1 MVWSLVPLRPRVR
14 VNADPPV
21 PVSNYR
27 RRSLTSISLIA
38 AASLLISIAAIA
50 PAAADEAPGAG
61 QADATVRGRI
71 VDASGASVGD
81 ARVSASTGT
90 GREAGAATTSADGT
104 YALTS
109 LPAGIYTIVVSR
121 AGFQTQRLT
130 VTLRAGD
137 ARVLDLS
144 LVVSG
149 VNEQIAVVGQTL
161 ATEQATATKSDA
173 PLLETPASV
182 SVVTSAEIEAR
193 GVTSVPQALRYA
205 TAIVPESRGAMTAL
219 DYMYS
224 RGFLVN
230 QYQDGLRL
238 LSGGYSIPQLDPALL
253 DRVELLRGPA
263 SVLYGQADPG
273 GVLNLA
279 TKQAT
284 GASIREVTF
293 QVGSHDRVQA
303 GFDVGGR
310 VGDSTSLAYRI
321 AGTAHAAD
329 TQVDHAHDRRVA
341 FAPSLRWQPDQ
352 ATTLVVSAAFQRDP
366 AVGFYNWIPAYGS
379 VLPNPADPSFTLPT
393 SFDAGDPSFDEYSRT
408 LASFSAQ
415 YTRRLNQTWTIRG
428 NLRQGHVSSAFDKIY
443 SSYLDEDGRTLYRYA
458 WHLRDHVNALTF
470 DSQAEATLTSGRV
483 RHTLLVGADYQ
494 HGWYHQ
500 ALGYNFDAGVDPG
513 QVPPLDLLDPVYDQS
528 IDTPPLDNL
537 TDQRQN
543 QFGLYAQDRVSI
555 GPWRVLLGGR
565 HDWTSATTIDLS
577 SGDSLKQPDR
587 ASTGRAGVVYLTPSG
602 LAPYASVSQSFQPTS
617 GVDFDGNPFKPT
629 TGLQYEGGV
638 KYGAMRG
645 LANVTFAVYQL
656 AQQNV
661 LSNDPIHPGE
671 SVQTGE
677 IRSRGIEISEE
688 ARVNDALAITATYS
702 HSSTVVTKAGVAF
715 GPEVGMTPS
724 GLPKDL
730 ASVWVSYVARGSR
743 AAGLGLAG
751 GVRVLGSSW
760 DDDAN
765 SFDVPDATLVDLA
778 LSYDF
783 GAAASSGASTWRAA
797 LNVSNLFD
805 KTYVASCGGD
815 SFCAYGFRRTL
826 LATIGRQW

>member
-14 VNADPPV
+14 VSADPPV
-21 PVSNYR
+21 FSECR
-27 RRSLTSISLIA
+27 RRSSASSAFVA
-38 AASLLISIAAIA
+38 ATSLLISIAIA
-50 PAAADEAPGAG
+50 LPASAAQTSAVAQSEAS
-61 QADATVRGRI
+61 VRGRI

-81 ARVSASTGT
+81 VRVTASSGA
-90 GREAGAATTSADGT
+90 GRQVGAATTAADGT
-104 YALTS
+104 YTLLA
-109 LPAGIYTIVVSR
+109 LPAGTYTMVVTR
-121 AGFQTQRLT
+121 AGFQTQRIAL
-130 VTLRAGD
+130 TLRAGEQ
-137 ARVLDLS
+137 RSLDLS
-144 LVVSG
+144 LVIGG
-149 VNEQIAVVGQTL
+149 VNEQIAVVGQAL

-182 SVVTSAEIEAR
+182 SVVTSGEIEAR
-193 GVTSVPQALRYA
+193 GATSVPQALRYA

-293 QVGSHDRVQA
+293 QVGSYQRVQG

-310 VGDSTSLAYRI
+310 VGDSGSLAYRI

-329 TQVDHAHDRRVA
+329 TQVDHAHDRRIA

-415 YTRRLNQTWTIRG
+415 YTRRLNRTWTIRG
-428 NLRQGHVSSAFDKIY
+428 NLRQGHVSSAFDKVY
-443 SSYLDEDGRTLYRYA
+443 SSYLDEDGHTLYRYA

-470 DSQAEATLTSGRV
+470 DSQAEANLTSGRV
-483 RHTLLVGADYQ
+483 HHALLVGADYQ

-513 QVPPLDLLDPVYDQS
+513 QVPPLDLFNPVYDQA

-565 HDWTSATTIDLS
+565 HDWTSATTIDLA
-577 SGDSLKQPDR
+577 SGDSLTQPDR
-587 ASTGRAGVVYLTPSG
+587 ASTGRAGVVYLTPG
-602 LAPYASVSQSFQPTS
+602 GVAPYASVSQSFQPTS

-638 KYGAMRG
+638 KYGAAHG

-656 AQQNV
+656 TQQNV
-661 LSNDPIHPGE
+661 LSNDPIHQGE

-702 HSSTVVTKAGVAF
+702 HSSTIVTKAGVAF

-730 ASVWVSYVARGSR
+730 ASVWVSYVVRGSR

-760 DDDAN
+760 GDDTN
-765 SFDVPDATLVDLA
+765 SFDVPNATLADLA

-783 GAAASSGASTWRAA
+783 GAASTGASAWRAA

-805 KTYVASCGGD
+805 KTYVVSCGGD